1 MSSEQIQ
8 SLIRH
13 MATIFGGY
21 LLAKVPG
28 LTPELFEA
36 IIGGVAAVAAVAW
49 GVVSKV
55 KNPPVVEEKK

>member
-1 MSSEQIQ
+1 MTPEQLQ

-28 LTPELFEA
+28 LTPELFESIVGGAAA
-36 IIGGVAAVAAVAW
+36 IAAVSW
-49 GVVSKV
+49 GVVSKNKPKPDAGSKV
-55 KNPPVVEEKK
+55 